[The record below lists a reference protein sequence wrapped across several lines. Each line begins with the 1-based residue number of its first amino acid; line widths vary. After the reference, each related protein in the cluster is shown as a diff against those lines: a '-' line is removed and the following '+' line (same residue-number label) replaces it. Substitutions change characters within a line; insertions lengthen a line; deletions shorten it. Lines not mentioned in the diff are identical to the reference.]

1 MASLDSKVKMF
12 YEKFKMLKTN
22 EKKDDKVSSN
32 ERQFVGDA
40 LLEGQRVDGRGL
52 LDFRDIEVTFSS
64 DYGRLELSL
73 GDTKYA
79 TR

>member
-1 MASLDSKVKMF
+1 
-12 YEKFKMLKTN
+12 MLKTN